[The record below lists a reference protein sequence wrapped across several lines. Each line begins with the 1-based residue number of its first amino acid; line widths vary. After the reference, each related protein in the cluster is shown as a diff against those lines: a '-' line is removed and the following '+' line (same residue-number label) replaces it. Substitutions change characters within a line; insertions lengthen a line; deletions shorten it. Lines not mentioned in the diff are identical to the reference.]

1 MSSPIF
7 FRPAL
12 EPTLAEVVGWTGA
25 TAPEGADLAR
35 CASATSRRSTT
46 PVPATLT
53 FLDNPRYAAALD
65 QTRAAACL
73 VPARYA
79 DRVPE
84 GTVALV
90 AKEPYRAVAI
100 VAGHLYPEAL
110 RPGSLFGTV
119 GISPSAVVH
128 PEARLEAGVT
138 VDPGAVIGPRAEIG
152 AGTVVGPHAVI
163 GPDVRIGRNCSV
175 GANAT
180 VVHALVGDRVILHAG
195 VRIGQD
201 GFGFAM
207 GPGGHL
213 KVPQIGRV
221 VLQDDVE
228 VGANTA
234 IDRGSN
240 RDTVVGEGTKIDNL
254 VQIGHNV
261 VDRSSLRDRLADR
274 HLGLDGARR
283 LCRDG
288 RAGGARGPSHHRR
301 RGADRREVR
310 RHERHP
316 AGERWFGIPAQAARE
331 QFRLHATMKRL
342 ASRAPAQPPTEIESL
357 AMPPE
362 TCDMPRKCELR
373 TSAVRRHQ
381 RTGDEGWT
389 KRRGRTSTRS
399 IS

>member
-12 EPTLAEVVGWTGA
+12 EPSLADVVGWTGA
-25 TAPEGADLAR
+25 TAPEGVDLSGRIRNVAPLDDAGP
-35 CASATSRRSTT
+35 AS
-46 PVPATLT
+46 LT
-53 FLDNPRYAAALD
+53 FLDNPRYAAALER
-65 QTRAAACL
+65 TRAAACL

-79 DRVPE
+79 AKVPD
-84 GTVALV
+84 GTVSLV
-90 AKEPYRAVAI
+90 VKEPYRAVAI

-119 GISPSAVVH
+119 GVSPSAVVH

-152 AGTVVGPHAVI
+152 SGTVVGPHAVI

-261 VDRSSLRDRLADR
+261 SIGRHCVIISQTGISGSTVLGDYVVTAGQAGLAG
-274 HLGLDGARR
+274 HLTIGA
-283 LCRDG
+283 
-288 RAGGARGPSHHRR
+288 GAQI
-301 RGADRREVR
+301 GAKSGVMNDI
-310 RHERHP
+310 P
-316 AGERWFGIPAQAARE
+316 PGERWFGIPAQAARE

-342 ASRAPAQPPTEIESL
+342 AQRAP
-357 AMPPE
+357 
-362 TCDMPRKCELR
+362 
-373 TSAVRRHQ
+373 TS
-381 RTGDEGWT
+381 
-389 KRRGRTSTRS
+389 K
-399 IS
+399 